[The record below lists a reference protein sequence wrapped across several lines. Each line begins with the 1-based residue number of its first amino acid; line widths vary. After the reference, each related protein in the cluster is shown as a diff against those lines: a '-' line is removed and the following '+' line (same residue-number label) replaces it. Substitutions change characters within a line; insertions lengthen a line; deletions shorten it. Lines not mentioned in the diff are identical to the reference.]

1 MTCGLS
7 DEELF
12 ILNVLYSNRCMRANR
27 GYNSRKLAHLFGY
40 KYNNKYRDK
49 IVKSLVNE
57 RYITTIK
64 KKDIKYYISDVPRTF
79 FAPGE
84 HGYNVVK
91 GRKRRL

>member
-27 GYNSRKLAHLFGY
+27 GYNSKKLAHLFGY
-40 KYNNKYRDK
+40 KYNNKHLNK
-49 IVKSLVNE
+49 IVKLLVNE
-57 RYITTIK
+57 GYITTIK
-64 KKDIKYYISDVPRTF
+64 KKDVKYYISDVPRTF
-79 FAPGE
+79 FALGE

-91 GRKRRL
+91 GRKRCL